1 MGQHQQ
7 EVLQLITQARQQI
20 TNMKGVIL
28 LTFLFST
35 ALGFSQWA
43 VFSAKYATIKFPKT
57 NEGTVLHYIYEIKNT
72 GEIPLEI
79 YSFEAECTCTEIKL
93 PKKPIEPG
101 QKGKIELTFDTNGK
115 YFFQDRVIYF
125 DTNTRR
131 KREKLRFKVYVVPK
145 TILEESEEKAESK
158 P

>member
-1 MGQHQQ
+1 MRG
-7 EVLQLITQARQQI
+7 A
-20 TNMKGVIL
+20 IL
-28 LTFLFST
+28 LSFLFST

-43 VFSAKYATIKFPKT
+43 VFSAKYAIIKFPKT
-57 NEGTVLHYIYEIKNT
+57 NEGTTLHYIYEITNT
-72 GEIPLEI
+72 GDVPLEI

-115 YFFQDRVIYF
+115 YFFQDRIIYF

-131 KREKLRFKVYVVPK
+131 KREKLRFKVYVEPK
-145 TILEESEEKAESK
+145 PIVEETEGTEEKKE
-158 P
+158 

>member
-1 MGQHQQ
+1 M
-7 EVLQLITQARQQI
+7 R
-20 TNMKGVIL
+20 GVIL
-28 LTFLFST
+28 ISFLFST

-43 VFSAKYATIKFPKT
+43 VFSAKYATVKFPKV
-57 NEGTVLHYIYEIKNT
+57 NEGTTLHYIYEIKNS
-72 GEIPLEI
+72 GDIPLEI

-145 TILEESEEKAESK
+145 PILEESEEKTEAK